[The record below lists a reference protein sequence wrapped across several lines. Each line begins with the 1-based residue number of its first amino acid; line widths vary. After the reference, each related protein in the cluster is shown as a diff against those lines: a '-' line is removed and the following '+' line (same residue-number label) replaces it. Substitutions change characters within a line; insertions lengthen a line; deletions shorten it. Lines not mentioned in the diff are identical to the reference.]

1 MCAQAVI
8 AVDGPN
14 VLVTMGKLFGRE
26 AKLDHFALKAALLED
41 ARTRLG
47 TDEFKTKAAVF
58 LQSHGQDGPT
68 EGRARFEGMLSGSG
82 WKVFTKPP
90 VDYPA
95 DLVAVSRG
103 LDDALGTRGYQAVR
117 EVKRALRELDAARD
131 AECDCIADTA
141 VSTLRESVR
150 TLTKVYAIHYAL
162 STRMVL
168 RVVLP
173 LLVRLTRFKRPRSLL
188 ERLLI
193 DAWSNISQAERG
205 QAEYIQRVREHLAA
219 AYASQLDWPSKER
232 DVQADPHEMSNA
244 MLMDRA
250 HRARRA
256 LAAQR
261 DELHRAGDVDD
272 LLSTWT
278 RSQIMPALNGA
289 PNLPAVVYLVGNDY
303 RNHLPLAERLRRYGA
318 QVVLVLQPC
327 HLARTPVDK
336 QSEVGRYPLI
346 RLDTFVDVGC
356 AKRVAA

>member
-1 MCAQAVI
+1 MRPQAVI

-41 ARTRLG
+41 AHERLG
-47 TDEFKTKAAVF
+47 TDDFKTKAAVF

-90 VDYPA
+90 ADYPV

-103 LDDALGTRGYQAVR
+103 LDEALGTRGYQAIR

-141 VSTLRESVR
+141 ASTLRESVD
-150 TLTKVYAIHYAL
+150 TLTKVYAIHYNL
-162 STRMVL
+162 PTRMVL

-173 LLVRLTRFKRPRSLL
+173 LLVRLTRFKKPRSLL
-188 ERLLI
+188 EELLVK
-193 DAWSNISQAERG
+193 AWSNISQAERG
-205 QAEYIQRVREHLAA
+205 QAEYTQRVREHLAV
-219 AYASQLDWPSKER
+219 AYASQLGWSGRER
-232 DVQADPHEMSNA
+232 DVQADPYEMPIA
-244 MLMDRA
+244 QLMDRA
-250 HRARRA
+250 HRVRKE

-272 LLSTWT
+272 ILSDWA
-278 RSQIMPALNGA
+278 RRQVKPDPKRDPM
-289 PNLPAVVYLVGNDY
+289 LPAVVYLVGNDY

-327 HLARTPVDK
+327 HLARTSVDK
-336 QSEVGRYPLI
+336 QSEVSRYPLI

-356 AKRVAA
+356 SNKAAA